1 MLDGIASE
9 GYVKEAERIG
19 HDIENGPIDRDGG
32 IEVADDKFGN
42 TDFATNIE
50 VSQANDISIEVD
62 LDRDD
67 RVRYI
72 SLDPSE
78 FSDIPPVKHQRNQQV
93 ADEVVLEEEFTKLN
107 VACRIGDIN
116 LVQSLLATPGLDINQ
131 VDEWD
136 YSPLILLAIC
146 GHKKIVEMLLSR
158 GAVCERDTFQG
169 ARCIYGALNNEI
181 RDLLISFDMTKAVD
195 ESQPFAAHLSS
206 ILNPNQIPTKDIIFH
221 FPHAVNKSVQTF
233 RLNRFLLS
241 ARSSY
246 FSEKLNGD
254 WKENMVIVFPNTI
267 DAGVFKIIINY
278 IYLRTDFLP
287 IDDKQ
292 IQPHLE
298 WLARQLN
305 LDDLSESIQKIKE
318 VEHNFT
324 SSIAKVKHEFVSK
337 FILNARNQLKEFL
350 KHQVLANKH
359 VSLLELQE
367 EVDFEDINIEISQ
380 ETREGMN
387 VGSVDLILS
396 CLDAKSEAAVY
407 YPVHK
412 SVAIRSEYFD
422 TMLKSDMFQSTQQEL
437 PLYNGKLGNSMVIRS
452 ALSPQHFPVI
462 RIGTSVSSA
471 LVAEIVLSFLYH
483 DMVDIPLLQSIE
495 VIFAADELFLDRL
508 KSMSVMKFTSGFNFS
523 KEDFISLVD
532 IVGYDAYDLIR
543 ISWQTRSEK
552 LEHHV
557 TKMIAYNISKIFHNQ
572 DEHLNILA
580 LIKESADRINER
592 QDTDTIELVDDIR
605 FNLGKK
611 YDMGNNHDDY
621 EVPEGIHNRGEEH
634 EGEAEN
640 GRYSKKH
647 TPKYR
652 FYHDISLIDE
662 LLAELQLNA

>member
-1 MLDGIASE
+1 MLVGIASE
-9 GYVKEAERIG
+9 GYVKEVERIG
-19 HDIENGPIDRDGG
+19 HDIENGLICRDGG
-32 IEVADDKFGN
+32 MEVTDDKFGN

-50 VSQANDISIEVD
+50 VSQANDISKVD
-62 LDRDD
+62 LDRDE

-72 SLDPSE
+72 SLEPSE
-78 FSDIPPVKHQRNQQV
+78 FLDIPPVKRQRNQQV
-93 ADEVVLEEEFTKLN
+93 SADEVVLEEEFTKLN

-116 LVQSLLATPGLDINQ
+116 LVQSLIATPGLDINQ
-131 VDEWD
+131 VDKWD

-241 ARSSY
+241 ARSAY

-292 IQPHLE
+292 IQSHLE
-298 WLARQLN
+298 WLARKLN
-305 LDDLSESIQKIKE
+305 LDDLFESIQKIKD

-324 SSIAKVKHEFVSK
+324 SSIAKVKHEFVSR

-367 EVDFEDINIEISQ
+367 EVDFEDINIEISP
-380 ETREGMN
+380 ETRECMN
-387 VGSVDLILS
+387 IGSVDLILS

-437 PLYNGKLGNSMVIRS
+437 PLYNGKLGSSMVIRS
-452 ALSPQHFPVI
+452 ALSPQHLPVV

-471 LVAEIVLSFLYH
+471 IVAEIVLSFLYH
-483 DMVDIPLLQSIE
+483 DVVDIPLLQSIE

-508 KSMSVMKFTSGFNFS
+508 KSMSVMKFASGFNFS

-532 IVGYDAYDLIR
+532 VVGYDAYDLIR

-552 LEHHV
+552 LEHYV

-572 DEHLNILA
+572 EEHLKILA

-621 EVPEGIHNRGEEH
+621 EVPEGINSRGKEH
-634 EGEAEN
+634 EGEDVN
-640 GRYSKKH
+640 GRYSKKQ
-647 TPKYR
+647 TPKYK

-662 LLAELQLNA
+662 LLGELQLNA